1 MKRGI
6 VFVLGLAISV
16 LCLYL
21 IFKDLDLE
29 AFADAF
35 RSFNLL
41 WLIPSLFFFYW
52 SMYLRAVR
60 WGLLFRPRYQ
70 IPGRRLFGPLMICFA
85 FNSILPGRLGEIVRA
100 YLVGKTEKTGM
111 PSALATVVSE
121 RIFDSVTLLTAL
133 GIALALL
140 SPLNLD
146 ESVKVWNVEIDGS
159 MLGPLIFTIVA
170 VCVIAVV
177 GALCFM
183 VPAGPPFMVRMARR
197 VPGIPGRSARLA
209 KMSVAVERLRTMVI
223 QLIEGLARGFES
235 VRDPRTLLGIVAYS
249 IVLWGMIALS
259 NLMLAYGFDLTMSY
273 VEAVAIMALIAVFIV
288 IPAAPGYWGLY
299 EAGALFSLVV
309 LGIEEDQSIGL
320 AYAIVM
326 HLVQFVPIVLIGLV
340 FAARAHVSLRDVR
353 ESSETK

>member
-6 VFVLGLAISV
+6 VFVLGLAISA
-16 LCLYL
+16 LCLFL
-21 IFKDLDLE
+21 IFKDIDLGQL
-29 AFADAF
+29 AGAF

-70 IPGRRLFGPLMICFA
+70 IPGRRLFRPLMICFA

-111 PSALATVVSE
+111 ASALATVVSE
-121 RIFDSVTLLTAL
+121 RIFDSVTLLTSL

-140 SPLNLD
+140 SPLDLD
-146 ESVKVWNVEIDGS
+146 VSVEFWNIEIDGS
-159 MLGPLIFTIVA
+159 MLGPLIRAIVA
-170 VCVIAVV
+170 LCAVTVV
-177 GALCFM
+177 GAVFFM

-197 VPGIPGRSARLA
+197 VPGIP
-209 KMSVAVERLRTMVI
+209 ERWRTRI
-223 QLIEGLARGFES
+223 IDLIEGLARGFES

-249 IVLWGMIALS
+249 IVLWGLIAVS
-259 NLMLAYGFDLTMSY
+259 NLMLAYGFNLTMSY

-299 EAGALFSLVV
+299 EAGALFSLAV
-309 LGIEEDQSIGL
+309 LGIEENQSIGA

-340 FAARAHVSLRDVR
+340 FAAQAQVSLKDVR